1 METVLITGASGLL
14 GSNLVN
20 LIDLKKYNVL
30 TPSSTTL
37 NIADER
43 SVNDYFIKNN
53 INLCIHCAAFKD
65 VMDIENNINST
76 IRAINTNV
84 VGTINL
90 LYSCISK
97 NIKLIYISTDHVF
110 DGNKGD
116 YEIHDPINPLSK
128 YAKTKGAAELVV
140 RTYENSIIIRT
151 SFFNNYFPY
160 DKAFVDQ
167 WTTKDYIDVMA
178 PLILEECLSD
188 KKGII
193 HVASTKQTLYDIAV
207 KRKKNVL
214 KSSIKDISFKVPI
227 DTSLK

>member
-1 METVLITGASGLL
+1 METVLITGARGLL

-20 LIDLKKYNVL
+20 LVDLKKYNLL
-30 TPSSTTL
+30 TPSSTIL
-37 NIADER
+37 NISNEK
-43 SVNDYFIKNN
+43 SVNDYFIKNK

-65 VMDIENNINST
+65 VMDIENNISST

-90 LYSCISK
+90 LYSCINK
-97 NIKLIYISTDHVF
+97 NIKFIYISTDHVF

-116 YEIHDPINPLSK
+116 YDINDPINPLSK
-128 YAKTKGAAELVV
+128 YAKTKGAAELIV

-151 SFFNNYFPY
+151 SFFDKYFPY
-160 DKAFVDQ
+160 DKAFIDQ

-178 PLILEECLSD
+178 PLIIKECFSD

-207 KRKKNVL
+207 KRKENVL
-214 KSSIKDISFKVPI
+214 KSSVKDISFKVPI